1 MAHVQAAY
9 FTERDI
15 AEKQR
20 DSFYNPADPWDN
32 GDISFTGGIQP
43 LMVNALTDEG
53 LPASTTG
60 SAGRCGGGADRSE
73 KQSSPY
79 PSITITLNRHR
90 TRTWDVCQ
98 GCSSRPCRHCPG
110 GSQRWPEC
118 GKREWPYRGALPDAE
133 STALRFNFAVGQ
145 APSW

>member
-53 LPASTTG
+53 AF
-60 SAGRCGGGADRSE
+60 
-73 KQSSPY
+73 
-79 PSITITLNRHR
+79 RHR
-90 TRTWDVCQ
+90 LQGARADVEVEQ
-98 GCSSRPCRHCPG
+98 T
-110 GSQRWPEC
+110 
-118 GKREWPYRGALPDAE
+118 GAK
-133 STALRFNFAVGQ
+133 SKALHIHQ
-145 APSW
+145 SPSH